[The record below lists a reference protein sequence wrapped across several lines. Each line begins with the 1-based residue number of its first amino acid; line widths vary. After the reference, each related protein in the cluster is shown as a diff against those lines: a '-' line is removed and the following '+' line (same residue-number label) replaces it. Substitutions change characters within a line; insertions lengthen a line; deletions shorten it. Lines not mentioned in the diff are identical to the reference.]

1 MANESYA
8 QGTVTVG
15 TTATK
20 VCTVPAENDDVLVY
34 CSVASVVFGG
44 PTVTAT
50 GATAGV
56 TAPATTLTHIPSA
69 AGVVHDLYAVIGTGT
84 ATVAYLYPVV

>member
-15 TTATK
+15 TTATL
-20 VCTVPAENDDVLVY
+20 VCTVPTENDDILVY
-34 CSVASVVFGG
+34 CSAATVFGG

-50 GATAGV
+50 GATMGI
-56 TAPATTLTHIPSA
+56 TAPIGLTHIPSV
-69 AGVVHDLYAVIGTGT
+69 GGTVHDLYAIV
-84 ATVAYLYPVV
+84 ATSTSTVSYLFPVV

>member
-1 MANESYA
+1 MANQSYA
-8 QGTVTVG
+8 QGSVSVG

-20 VCTVPAENDDVLVY
+20 VCTVPNENDDVVVY
-34 CSVASVVFGG
+34 CSAATVFGG

-56 TAPATTLTHIPSA
+56 TVPATTLTHLPSV
-69 AGVVHDLYAVIGTGT
+69 GGTVHDLYAVVGSGTS
-84 ATVAYLYPVV
+84 TVAYLYPVV

>member
-1 MANESYA
+1 MANQSYA
-8 QGTVTVG
+8 QGSVSVT

-20 VCTVPAENDDVLVY
+20 VCTVPAENDDVVVY
-34 CSVASVVFGG
+34 CSAAAVFGG

-56 TAPATTLTHIPSA
+56 TVPATTLTRLPSV
-69 AGVVHDLYAVIGTGT
+69 AGVVHDLYAIVASSTS
-84 ATVAYLYPVV
+84 TVAYMYPVV